1 MTQNHANDDYESIRQ
16 NLYSMLEDAKDALEL
31 AKEILRESEHPRA
44 VEVYSGLLNNVVK
57 LNAQILELSKTH
69 KDITDRK
76 NYRDP
81 GADLLPA
88 PATPE
93 IPQEQAKVFIGNT
106 ADLQRMMK
114 QAMEANT
121 VDVTPNDNT

>member
-1 MTQNHANDDYESIRQ
+1 MTNHASDDYETLRQ
-16 NLYSMLEDAKDALEL
+16 NLYEMLEEAKDALEM

-57 LNAQILELSKTH
+57 LNAQILDLSKTH
-69 KDITDRK
+69 KDITERK
-76 NYRDP
+76 TYKDP
-81 GADLLPA
+81 GADLLPV
-88 PATPE
+88 PTTPE

-114 QAMEANT
+114 QAFEENT
-121 VDVTPNDNT
+121 VDVTPNDNA